1 MAEQNTTAD
10 PYMDVQVRL
19 PKPLQDKILR
29 EYVWLGLFYISI
41 GKKPASIPDEK
52 GKWANTRVRLSPE
65 AKKHYDVIVGY
76 PEFSSKNKI
85 IVSALAWL
93 YENPLLVQRLSSKR
107 SSIEN
112 I

>member
-10 PYMDVQVRL
+10 PYMDKQVRL

-29 EYVWLGLFYISI
+29 ENVWIGLFYISM
-41 GKKPASIPDEK
+41 GNKPASIPGEK
-52 GKWANTRVRLSPE
+52 EKWANTRVRLSPE
-65 AKKHYDVIVGY
+65 AKKHYDAIVGK
-76 PEFSSKNKI
+76 PEFPSRNKI

-93 YENPLLVQRLSSKR
+93 YERPHLIQRP
-107 SSIEN
+107 SIEN

>member
-19 PKPLQDKILR
+19 PKPLQDKFLR
-29 EYVWLGLFYISI
+29 EKVWLGLLYISM
-41 GKKPASIPDEK
+41 GEKPASIPDEK

-65 AKKHYDVIVGY
+65 AKRHYDGIVGRHLF
-76 PEFSSKNKI
+76 PSRNKI
-85 IVSALAWL
+85 IVFALAWL
-93 YENPLLVQRLSSKR
+93 YERPRLITRPK
-107 SSIEN
+107 IEN

>member
-29 EYVWLGLFYISI
+29 EKVWLGLLYISM

-52 GKWANTRVRLSPE
+52 EKWANTRVRLSPE
-65 AKKHYDVIVGY
+65 AKKYYDEIVGH
-76 PEFSSKNKI
+76 PEFPSRNKI
-85 IVSALAWL
+85 IVFALAWL
-93 YENPLLVQRLSSKR
+93 YERPHLITRPK
-107 SSIEN
+107 IAN

>member
-1 MAEQNTTAD
+1 MAEQNTMAD

-19 PKPLQDKILR
+19 PKPLQDKFLR
-29 EYVWLGLFYISI
+29 EKVWLGLLYISM
-41 GKKPASIPDEK
+41 GKKPSSIPDEK

-65 AKKHYDVIVGY
+65 AKRHYDEIVGR
-76 PEFSSKNKI
+76 PEFPSRNKV

-93 YENPLLVQRLSSKR
+93 YENPRLIQRP
-107 SSIEN
+107 SIEN